1 MKELKLTQILF
12 QESAQSVEGS
22 LGKGIAAV
30 NSDREV
36 TLFSTRRVMSQF
48 QRMQKTVDGV
58 GGGLR
63 RDSDAWRNDRL
74 AIKLAGDA
82 VVGQVSYGNNGPD
95 LCSVSS
101 SSGVNKFGPLAYQLV
116 MYRIKPRWLR
126 SDESLTTGEDDSRMG
141 GSQDVWNKMYQ
152 LSKKGVYER
161 RWLGSFFSDDDIIA
175 IRKLRNAK
183 GVNGPTDD
191 ALADY
196 DPREDTSEKAFLDF
210 LGDEGFEASGFGH
223 FWAYR
228 LQTPDPKIQELFDA
242 GDRLKAE
249 IAALKIRGMAP
260 FDIRETLEKASS
272 GFFARR
278 YH

>member
-12 QESAQSVEGS
+12 QEAAQSVEGS
-22 LGKGIAAV
+22 LSKGMAAV
-30 NSDREV
+30 KSENEV

-58 GGGLR
+58 GGIEYQDITNL
-63 RDSDAWRNDRL
+63 S
-74 AIKLAGDA
+74 IKLAGDA

-95 LCSVSS
+95 LCSVNS

-116 MYRIKPRWLR
+116 MYRINPRWLR

-183 GVNGPTDD
+183 TVNGPTDED
-191 ALADY
+191 LTDY

-210 LGDEGFEASGFGH
+210 LGEKGYQPSDFGH

-249 IAALKIRGMAP
+249 IAALKIRGISP
-260 FDIRETLEKASS
+260 FDIREILERASS
-272 GFFARR
+272 GFFTRR
-278 YH
+278 YHG

>member
-12 QESAQSVEGS
+12 QEAAQSIEGS

-30 NSDREV
+30 NSDREI

-58 GGGLR
+58 GGG
-63 RDSDAWRNDRL
+63 SGNDAWRNGRL

-95 LCSVSS
+95 LCSVSA

-126 SDESLTTGEDDSRMG
+126 SDESLTTGEDGIG
-141 GSQDVWNKMYQ
+141 GSQSVWNNMYY

-161 RWLGSFFSDDDIIA
+161 RWLGSFFSEDDIIA

-183 GVNGPTDD
+183 GVNGFIDD
-191 ALADY
+191 SLDDY

-210 LGDEGFEASGFGH
+210 LREKDMEPTDFGH
-223 FWAYR
+223 FWAYQ

-260 FDIRETLEKASS
+260 FDIQATLEEASS
-272 GFFARR
+272 EFFGRR
-278 YH
+278 YHG

>member
-12 QESAQSVEGS
+12 QEAAQSVEGS

-30 NSDREV
+30 NSYRQV
-36 TLFSTRRVMSQF
+36 TLFSTRRVMSQI

-58 GGGLR
+58 PSIGYE
-63 RDSDAWRNDRL
+63 DKAKL

-95 LCSVSS
+95 LCSVST

-116 MYRIKPRWLR
+116 MYRIKPKWLR
-126 SDESLTTGEDDSRMG
+126 SDESLTTGEDYSRMG

-175 IRKLRNAK
+175 ISKLRNAK
-183 GVNGPTDD
+183 GVNGSTDN

-196 DPREDTSEKAFLDF
+196 DPREDTSEGAFLDF
-210 LGDEGFEASGFGH
+210 LRDNGFEASGFGH

-249 IAALKIRGMAP
+249 IAALKILGMAP
-260 FDIRETLEKASS
+260 FEIRETLEIAS
-272 GFFARR
+272 GRFFTRR
-278 YH
+278 YEH

>member
-12 QESAQSVEGS
+12 QEAAQSVEGS

-30 NSDREV
+30 NTEGEI

-58 GGGLR
+58 GGIENE
-63 RDSDAWRNDRL
+63 DKTNL

-101 SSGVNKFGPLAYQLV
+101 SSGVNKFGPLTYQLV

-126 SDESLTTGEDDSRMG
+126 SDESLTTGDDDSRIG
-141 GSQDVWNKMYQ
+141 GSQSVWNKMYY

-183 GVNGPTDD
+183 SVNGFTDD
-191 ALADY
+191 SLDDY
-196 DPREDTSEKAFLDF
+196 DPREDTSEKAFLNF
-210 LGDEGFEASGFGH
+210 LREKGYQPSDFGH

-242 GDRLKAE
+242 GDSLKRDL
-249 IAALKIRGMAP
+249 AALKIRGMAP
-260 FDIRETLEKASS
+260 FSIRETLEEASRR
-272 GFFARR
+272 FFNRR
-278 YH
+278 YQH

>member
-12 QESAQSVEGS
+12 QEAAQSVEGS
-22 LGKGIAAV
+22 LGKGMAAV
-30 NSDREV
+30 KSENEV

-58 GGGLR
+58 GGIEYQDITNL
-63 RDSDAWRNDRL
+63 S
-74 AIKLAGDA
+74 IKLAGDA

-95 LCSVSS
+95 LCSVNS

-116 MYRIKPRWLR
+116 MYRINPRWLR

-183 GVNGPTDD
+183 TVNGPTDED
-191 ALADY
+191 LTDY

-210 LGDEGFEASGFGH
+210 LGENGYQPSDFGH

-228 LQTPDPKIQELFDA
+228 LQTPDPKIQKLFDA

-249 IAALKIRGMAP
+249 IAALKIRGISP
-260 FDIRETLEKASS
+260 FDIREILERASS
-272 GFFARR
+272 GFFTRR
-278 YH
+278 YHG

>member
-1 MKELKLTQILF
+1 MNDLKLTQILF
-12 QESAQSVEGS
+12 QEAAQSVEGS
-22 LGKGIAAV
+22 LSKGMAAV
-30 NSDREV
+30 KSENEV

-58 GGGLR
+58 GGIEYQDITNL
-63 RDSDAWRNDRL
+63 S
-74 AIKLAGDA
+74 IKLAGDA

-95 LCSVSS
+95 LCSVNS

-116 MYRIKPRWLR
+116 MYRINPRWLR

-183 GVNGPTDD
+183 TVNGPTDED
-191 ALADY
+191 LTDY

-210 LGDEGFEASGFGH
+210 LGEKGYQPSDFGH

-249 IAALKIRGMAP
+249 IAALKIRGISP
-260 FDIRETLEKASS
+260 FDIREILERASS
-272 GFFARR
+272 GFFTRR
-278 YH
+278 YHG

>member
-12 QESAQSVEGS
+12 QEAAQSIEGS

-48 QRMQKTVDGV
+48 QRMQKAVDGA
-58 GGGLR
+58 GGG
-63 RDSDAWRNDRL
+63 SGNDAWRLLRL

-126 SDESLTTGEDDSRMG
+126 SDESLTTGEDDSRIG
-141 GSQDVWNKMYQ
+141 GSQSVWNNMYQ

-161 RWLGSFFSDDDIIA
+161 RWLGSFFSEDDIIA

-183 GVNGPTDD
+183 SVNGPTDESLD
-191 ALADY
+191 DY

-210 LGDEGFEASGFGH
+210 LGEKDMEPSDFGH
-223 FWAYR
+223 FWAYQ

-242 GDRLKAE
+242 GDSLKRD

-260 FDIRETLEKASS
+260 FDIRETLEEASRR
-272 GFFARR
+272 FFSRR
-278 YH
+278 YQ

>member
-12 QESAQSVEGS
+12 QEAAQSVEGS

-58 GGGLR
+58 GGG
-63 RDSDAWRNDRL
+63 SGNDAWRNDRL

-141 GSQDVWNKMYQ
+141 GSQSIWNNMYQ

-249 IAALKIRGMAP
+249 IAALKIRGISP
-260 FDIRETLEKASS
+260 FDIREILERASDR
-272 GFFARR
+272 FFGRR
-278 YH
+278 YIA

>member
-12 QESAQSVEGS
+12 QEAAQSVEGS

-58 GGGLR
+58 GGG
-63 RDSDAWRNDRL
+63 SGNDAWRNGRL

-126 SDESLTTGEDDSRMG
+126 SDESLTTGEDDSHTG

-161 RWLGSFFSDDDIIA
+161 RWLGSFFSEDDIIA

-191 ALADY
+191 ALTDY
-196 DPREDTSEKAFLDF
+196 DPREDTSEGAFLDF

-260 FDIRETLEKASS
+260 FDIRETLEEASRR
-272 GFFARR
+272 FFGRR
-278 YH
+278 YHG

>member
-1 MKELKLTQILF
+1 MNDLKLEQILF
-12 QESAQSVEGS
+12 QEAAQSVEGS
-22 LGKGIAAV
+22 LGKGMAAV
-30 NSDREV
+30 KSENEV

-48 QRMQKTVDGV
+48 QSLQKDVV
-58 GGGLR
+58 GGAKV
-63 RDSDAWRNDRL
+63 DDH
-74 AIKLAGDA
+74 IITKLSVKLGGDA

-95 LCSVSS
+95 LCSVNS

-161 RWLGSFFSDDDIIA
+161 RWLGSFFSEDDITA

-183 GVNGPTDD
+183 GVNGSTSE
-191 ALADY
+191 ALDDY

-210 LGDEGFEASGFGH
+210 LGDEGFDASGFGH

-260 FDIRETLEKASS
+260 FDIRETLEKASAR
-272 GFFARR
+272 FFGRR
-278 YH
+278 YHG

>member
-1 MKELKLTQILF
+1 MKIYPILY
-12 QESAQSVEGS
+12 EAAQSVEGS

-58 GGGLR
+58 GGG
-63 RDSDAWRNDRL
+63 SGNDAWRNGRL

-126 SDESLTTGEDDSRMG
+126 SDESLTTGEDDSRIG
-141 GSQDVWNKMYQ
+141 GSQSVWNNMYQ

-161 RWLGSFFSDDDIIA
+161 RWLGSFFSEDDIIA

-183 GVNGPTDD
+183 GVNGFIDD
-191 ALADY
+191 SLDDY
-196 DPREDTSEKAFLDF
+196 DPREDTSEGAFLNF
-210 LGDEGFEASGFGH
+210 LREKDMQPSDFGH

-228 LQTPDPKIQELFDA
+228 LQTPDPKMQELFDA

-260 FDIRETLEKASS
+260 FDIQETLEEASRR
-272 GFFARR
+272 FFGRR
-278 YH
+278 YHG

>member
-12 QESAQSVEGS
+12 QEAAQSVEGS

-30 NSDREV
+30 NTEGEI

-58 GGGLR
+58 GGIEHQDKTKL
-63 RDSDAWRNDRL
+63 S
-74 AIKLAGDA
+74 IKLAGDA

-95 LCSVSS
+95 LCSVNS
-101 SSGVNKFGPLAYQLV
+101 SSGVNKFGPLTYQLV

-126 SDESLTTGEDDSRMG
+126 SDESLTTGDDDSRIG
-141 GSQDVWNKMYQ
+141 GSQSVWNNMYQ

-183 GVNGPTDD
+183 HVNGFTDD
-191 ALADY
+191 SLDDY

-210 LGDEGFEASGFGH
+210 LGEKDYYQPSDFGH

-260 FDIRETLEKASS
+260 FDIRETLEEASRR
-272 GFFARR
+272 FFSRR
-278 YH
+278 YQH

>member
-12 QESAQSVEGS
+12 QEAAQSVEGS

-58 GGGLR
+58 GGG
-63 RDSDAWRNDRL
+63 SGNDAWRNGRL

-161 RWLGSFFSDDDIIA
+161 RWLGSFFSEDDIIA

-196 DPREDTSEKAFLDF
+196 DPREDTSEGAFLDF

-260 FDIRETLEKASS
+260 FDIQETLEEASRR
-272 GFFARR
+272 FFGRR
-278 YH
+278 YHG

>member
-1 MKELKLTQILF
+1 MKIYPILY
-12 QESAQSVEGS
+12 EAAQSVEGS

-30 NSDREV
+30 NSEGEV

-58 GGGLR
+58 VGIEYK
-63 RDSDAWRNDRL
+63 DKINL

-126 SDESLTTGEDDSRMG
+126 SDESLTTGDDYNRIG
-141 GSQDVWNKMYQ
+141 GSQSVWNNMYQ

-161 RWLGSFFSDDDIIA
+161 RWLGSFFRTTI
-175 IRKLRNAK
+175 
-183 GVNGPTDD
+183 
-191 ALADY
+191 
-196 DPREDTSEKAFLDF
+196 
-210 LGDEGFEASGFGH
+210 
-223 FWAYR
+223 
-228 LQTPDPKIQELFDA
+228 
-242 GDRLKAE
+242 
-249 IAALKIRGMAP
+249 
-260 FDIRETLEKASS
+260 LEN
-272 GFFARR
+272 
-278 YH
+278 

>member
-12 QESAQSVEGS
+12 QEAAQSIEGS

-58 GGGLR
+58 GGG
-63 RDSDAWRNDRL
+63 SGNDAWRNGRL

-126 SDESLTTGEDDSRMG
+126 SDESLTTGEDDSHTG
-141 GSQDVWNKMYQ
+141 GSQSVWNNMYY

-161 RWLGSFFSDDDIIA
+161 RWLGSFFSEDDIIA

-183 GVNGPTDD
+183 GVNGFIDD
-191 ALADY
+191 SLDDY

-210 LGDEGFEASGFGH
+210 LREKDMEPTDFGH
-223 FWAYR
+223 FWAYQ

-260 FDIRETLEKASS
+260 FDIQATLEEASS
-272 GFFARR
+272 EFFGRR
-278 YH
+278 YHG

>member
-1 MKELKLTQILF
+1 
-12 QESAQSVEGS
+12 
-22 LGKGIAAV
+22 
-30 NSDREV
+30 
-36 TLFSTRRVMSQF
+36 
-48 QRMQKTVDGV
+48 
-58 GGGLR
+58 
-63 RDSDAWRNDRL
+63 
-74 AIKLAGDA
+74 
-82 VVGQVSYGNNGPD
+82 
-95 LCSVSS
+95 
-101 SSGVNKFGPLAYQLV
+101 

-141 GSQDVWNKMYQ
+141 GSQSVWNNMYY

-183 GVNGPTDD
+183 GVNGLTSEDLD
-191 ALADY
+191 DY

-210 LGDEGFEASGFGH
+210 LGEKDYQPSDFGH

-260 FDIRETLEKASS
+260 FDIRETLEEASRR
-272 GFFARR
+272 FFSRR
-278 YH
+278 YHH

>member
-12 QESAQSVEGS
+12 QEAAQSVEGS

-30 NSDREV
+30 NTEGEI

-58 GGGLR
+58 GGIEYQ
-63 RDSDAWRNDRL
+63 DKTNL

-126 SDESLTTGEDDSRMG
+126 SDESLTTGDDDSRIG
-141 GSQDVWNKMYQ
+141 GSQSVWNKMYQ

-183 GVNGPTDD
+183 SVNGFTDD
-191 ALADY
+191 SLDDY

-210 LGDEGFEASGFGH
+210 LGEKGYQPSDFGH

-242 GDRLKAE
+242 GDSLKGD

-260 FDIRETLEKASS
+260 FDIRETLEEASRR
-272 GFFARR
+272 FFSRR
-278 YH
+278 YQH

>member
-12 QESAQSVEGS
+12 QEAAQSVEGS

-30 NSDREV
+30 NSYRQV
-36 TLFSTRRVMSQF
+36 TLFSTRRVMSQI

-58 GGGLR
+58 PSIGYE
-63 RDSDAWRNDRL
+63 DKAKL

-95 LCSVSS
+95 LCSVST

-116 MYRIKPRWLR
+116 MYRIKPKWLR
-126 SDESLTTGEDDSRMG
+126 SDESLTTGDDGIG

-175 IRKLRNAK
+175 ISKLRNAK
-183 GVNGPTDD
+183 GVNGSTDN

-196 DPREDTSEKAFLDF
+196 DPREDTSEGAFLDF
-210 LGDEGFEASGFGH
+210 LRDNGFEASGFGH

-249 IAALKIRGMAP
+249 IAALKILGMAP
-260 FDIRETLEKASS
+260 FEIRETLEIAS
-272 GFFARR
+272 GRFFTRR
-278 YH
+278 YEH

>member
-1 MKELKLTQILF
+1 MKIYPILY
-12 QESAQSVEGS
+12 EAAQSVEGS

-30 NSDREV
+30 NSEGEV

-58 GGGLR
+58 VGIEYK
-63 RDSDAWRNDRL
+63 DKINL

-126 SDESLTTGEDDSRMG
+126 SDESLTTGDDYNRIG
-141 GSQDVWNKMYQ
+141 GSQSVWNNMYQ

-161 RWLGSFFSDDDIIA
+161 RWLGSFFSDDDI
-175 IRKLRNAK
+175 RKLRNAK
-183 GVNGPTDD
+183 GVNDTTND
-191 ALADY
+191 ALDDY
-196 DPREDTSEKAFLDF
+196 DPREDTSEGAFLDF
-210 LGDEGFEASGFGH
+210 LREKNMQPSEFGH

-242 GDRLKAE
+242 GDRLNAD
-249 IAALKIRGMAP
+249 ISALKIRGMAP
-260 FDIRETLEKASS
+260 FDIRETLERASAQ
-272 GFFARR
+272 FFRRR
-278 YH
+278 YRQ

>member
-58 GGGLR
+58 GGG
-63 RDSDAWRNDRL
+63 SGNDAWRNDRL

>member
-1 MKELKLTQILF
+1 MDELKLTQILF
-12 QESAQSVEGS
+12 QEAAQSVEGS
-22 LGKGIAAV
+22 LGKGMAAV
-30 NSDREV
+30 KSENEV

-58 GGGLR
+58 GGIEYQDITNL
-63 RDSDAWRNDRL
+63 S
-74 AIKLAGDA
+74 IKLAGDA

-95 LCSVSS
+95 LCSVNS

-116 MYRIKPRWLR
+116 MYRINPRWLR

-183 GVNGPTDD
+183 GVNGSTSE
-191 ALADY
+191 ALEDY
-196 DPREDTSEKAFLDF
+196 DPREDTSEGAFLDF
-210 LGDEGFEASGFGH
+210 LGDEGFDASGFGH

-249 IAALKIRGMAP
+249 IAALKIRGISP
-260 FDIRETLEKASS
+260 FDIREILEQASS
-272 GFFARR
+272 RFFNRR
-278 YH
+278 YIA

>member
-1 MKELKLTQILF
+1 MNDLKLTQILF
-12 QESAQSVEGS
+12 QEAAQSVEGS
-22 LGKGIAAV
+22 LSKGMAAV
-30 NSDREV
+30 KSENEV

-48 QRMQKTVDGV
+48 QRMQKVFAERGEVDDYIRTN
-58 GGGLR
+58 L
-63 RDSDAWRNDRL
+63 S
-74 AIKLAGDA
+74 IKLAGDA

-95 LCSVSS
+95 LCSVNS

-116 MYRIKPRWLR
+116 MYRINPRWLR
-126 SDESLTTGEDDSRMG
+126 SDESLTTGEDDRG

-183 GVNGPTDD
+183 TVNGPTDED
-191 ALADY
+191 LTDY

-210 LGDEGFEASGFGH
+210 LGEKGYQPSDFGH

-249 IAALKIRGMAP
+249 IAALKIRGISP
-260 FDIRETLEKASS
+260 FDIREILERASDR
-272 GFFARR
+272 FFGRR
-278 YH
+278 YIA

>member
-12 QESAQSVEGS
+12 QEAAQSVEGS
-22 LGKGIAAV
+22 LGKGMAAV
-30 NSDREV
+30 KSENEV

-58 GGGLR
+58 GGIEYQDITNL
-63 RDSDAWRNDRL
+63 S
-74 AIKLAGDA
+74 IKLAGDA

-95 LCSVSS
+95 LCSVNS

-116 MYRIKPRWLR
+116 MYRINPRWLR

-183 GVNGPTDD
+183 TVNGPTDED
-191 ALADY
+191 LTDY

-210 LGDEGFEASGFGH
+210 LGEKGYQPSDFGH

-249 IAALKIRGMAP
+249 IAALKIRGISP
-260 FDIRETLEKASS
+260 FDIREILERASS
-272 GFFARR
+272 GFFTRR
-278 YH
+278 YHG